1 MRKTKR
7 NIPFDKYSGQ
17 WVAFLGN
24 KVIENGRTI
33 GSLMKKIEKKKLEK
47 KAAIFCVPKKGQV
60 HY

>member
-1 MRKTKR
+1 M
-7 NIPFDKYSGQ
+7 
-17 WVAFLGN
+17 AFLGD
-24 KVIENGRTI
+24 KVIENGRTL